1 MQRHH
6 PPAAQGGK
14 SSPSST
20 NHAPAEAAGRVR
32 YAAGRLIV
40 DRDGE
45 RIVGFRTRFAFVWAD
60 SLVAFSHARS
70 ANDPKFRFI
79 V

>member
-1 MQRHH
+1 M
-6 PPAAQGGK
+6 PP
-14 SSPSST
+14 
-20 NHAPAEAAGRVR
+20 
-32 YAAGRLIV
+32 GRLIV
-40 DRDGE
+40 NQDGE

-60 SLVAFSHARS
+60 RVVASRYALS

>member
-1 MQRHH
+1 MKRRL
-6 PPAAQGGK
+6 PSAALGGN
-14 SSPSST
+14 SSLSST
-20 NHAPAEAAGRVR
+20 TSDSAKTVSRVR

-40 DRDGE
+40 DPDGE
-45 RIVGFRTRFAFVWAD
+45 RIVGFWTRFAFVCAD
-60 SLVAFSHARS
+60 RMVASRYALS

>member
-1 MQRHH
+1 MKRRL
-6 PPAAQGGK
+6 PSAAKGGNT
-14 SSPSST
+14 SLSST
-20 NHAPAEAAGRVR
+20 KSDPAKAASRVR

-40 DRDGE
+40 DQDGE

-60 SLVAFSHARS
+60 RVVASRYALS

>member
-1 MQRHH
+1 MNRRL
-6 PPAAQGGK
+6 PSAAKGGNTSLSSSNSDPAKVAR
-14 SSPSST
+14 S
-20 NHAPAEAAGRVR
+20 VR

-40 DRDGE
+40 DQDGE

-60 SLVAFSHARS
+60 SVVASRYALS
-70 ANDPKFRFI
+70 ANDPMFRFI